1 MEMVEETLTKKQKSM
16 LPMEDYL
23 DLVEGHKN
31 LVDLTFRQL
40 QQILGMHG
48 FKQMKCQKN
57 ILMEVVSRIQLMNLG
72 RSTLQDDGVSPS
84 GCLTLEKVIKDLKD
98 LDWHECHIT
107 SLRTQ
112 NAANSAATNGAVSV
126 KPKKGRVAASGTT
139 TDSASVAGFSVKP
152 KKARVAASG
161 TTTGTTS
168 VAGTN
173 GVVSVKPKKARV
185 AASRTTTGT
194 TSVAGTNGVV
204 SVKPKK
210 ARVAASRT
218 TTGTAPSAGAISV
231 KPKKG
236 RVVASD
242 TTTGTAPDA
251 VSVKPKKARDAA
263 SGTAVAAGSTTTGA

>member
-40 QQILGMHG
+40 QQ
-48 FKQMKCQKN
+48 N
-57 ILMEVVSRIQLMNLG
+57 ILMEVVSKIQLMNLG
-72 RSTLQDDGVSPS
+72 RSTLQDHGVSPC

-112 NAANSAATNGAVSV
+112 NAANSAASNGAVSV

-139 TDSASVAGFSVKP
+139 TDSASVAGFAVNP

-194 TSVAGTNGVV
+194 VPA
-204 SVKPKK
+204 
-210 ARVAASRT
+210 
-218 TTGTAPSAGAISV
+218 AGAISV
-231 KPKKG
+231 EPKKG
-236 RVVASD
+236 RV
-242 TTTGTAPDA
+242 
-251 VSVKPKKARDAA
+251 AA
-263 SGTAVAAGSTTTGA
+263 SGQKFAIKQMLKKAIRQ